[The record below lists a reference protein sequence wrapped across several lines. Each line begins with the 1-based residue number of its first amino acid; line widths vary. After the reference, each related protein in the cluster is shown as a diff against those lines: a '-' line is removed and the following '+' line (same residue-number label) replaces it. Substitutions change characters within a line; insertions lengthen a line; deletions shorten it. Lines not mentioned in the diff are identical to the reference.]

1 MIKTL
6 EGALRRISELE
17 EENSSLRT
25 ELENL
30 WYDYYGD
37 YQFRGSIGN
46 IYQSYDGQELYPTLE
61 EKAAHLLYFVTK
73 NHSFYDGNKR
83 IAATMFL
90 YFLDKNGVLFVEGRK
105 LIDDYNNGCANL
117 SKISNLHLKT

>member
-6 EGALRRISELE
+6 EDALRRISELE
-17 EENSSLRT
+17 EENNSLRT

-30 WYDYYGD
+30 WYDYYGH

-46 IYQSYDGQELYPTLE
+46 IYQSYDGQELYLTLE

>member
-6 EGALRRISELE
+6 EDALRRISELE

-37 YQFRGSIGN
+37 CQFRGSIGN
-46 IYQSYDGQELYPTLE
+46 IYQSYDGQELYLTLE

>member
-37 YQFRGSIGN
+37 CQFRSIGN